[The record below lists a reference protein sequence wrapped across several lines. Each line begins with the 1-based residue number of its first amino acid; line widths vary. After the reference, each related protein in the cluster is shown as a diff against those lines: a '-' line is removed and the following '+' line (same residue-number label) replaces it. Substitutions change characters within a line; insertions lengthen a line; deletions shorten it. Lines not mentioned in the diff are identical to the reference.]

1 MSSSDEDSCD
11 GSCGSCAERSTCEDP
26 AARDDTSI
34 RLGRIKHKIVVG
46 SGKGGVGKS
55 TVTVNLAAA
64 LKRMGYRVGIL
75 DADITGPN
83 IPKLLG
89 IEGHRLTAG
98 SDGIEPASAGG
109 IKAVS
114 MALLLESQDSAVVW
128 RGPMKMAALKQFIS
142 EVNWGDLDFLL
153 VDLPPGT
160 GDEPISVVQIIPDLD
175 GAVIV
180 TTPQEVALLDSRK
193 AINMFRMMNVP
204 VLGIVE
210 NMSGLLCPHCNEV
223 IEVFNRGGGEQAA
236 KELGVDFLG
245 AIPLDIEIGKLGD
258 QGLAFESLGTDA
270 GEAFRKIVSGVM
282 KRIREPVAVPAQGRN
297 L

>member
-1 MSSSDEDSCD
+1 MSSPNKSSCD
-11 GSCGSCAERSTCEDP
+11 GSCNSCSERNSCKD
-26 AARDDTSI
+26 ARAQDDTSI
-34 RLGRIKHKIVVG
+34 RLSRIKHKIVVG

-55 TVTVNLAAA
+55 TVTINLATA
-64 LKRMGYRVGIL
+64 LKRRGYSVGIM

-89 IEGHRLTAG
+89 IEGHRLTA
-98 SDGIEPASAGG
+98 SSEGIEPANAGG

-114 MALLLESQDSAVVW
+114 MALVLESQDSAVVW

-160 GDEPISVVQIIPDLD
+160 GDEPISVVQLIPNLD

-193 AINMFRMMNVP
+193 AINMFRMMDVP
-204 VLGIVE
+204 ILGVVE
-210 NMSGLLCPHCNEV
+210 NMSGLICPHCKEV
-223 IEVFNRGGGEQAA
+223 IEVFNRGGGELAA
-236 KELGVDFLG
+236 KEMGVDFLG
-245 AIPLDIEIGKLGD
+245 AIPLDIEIGRLGD
-258 QGLAFESLGTDA
+258 RGLAFEGRATDA
-270 GEAFRKIVSGVM
+270 GEAFEKVVS
-282 KRIREPVAVPAQGRN
+282 RIMQKVQKLESVQV
-297 L
+297 